1 MNKFL
6 LGSISTAVAG
16 LLIFLI
22 LNKKEQREEIKYN
35 SALLQQQIQQVG
47 KLIVTE
53 GNFSQVTSYKNT
65 RRNYLNLF
73 PANKK
78 ALVIVNAKV
87 TVSYDL
93 RKIRTSI
100 DEENKILTIDEIPQ
114 AEINIYPDIEYYDVT
129 QDYFNKFD
137 AGDYNKIKVSVSKMM
152 EEKIE
157 ASDLRE
163 NAKERLI
170 SELHKIYILTNAM
183 GWTLRYQEET
193 ILYPEKMLEL
203 EM

>member
-163 NAKERLI
+163 NAKGRLI

>member
-137 AGDYNKIKVSVSKMM
+137 AGDYNKIKASVSRMM

>member
-87 TVSYDL
+87 TVS
-93 RKIRTSI
+93 
-100 DEENKILTIDEIPQ
+100 
-114 AEINIYPDIEYYDVT
+114 
-129 QDYFNKFD
+129 
-137 AGDYNKIKVSVSKMM
+137 
-152 EEKIE
+152 
-157 ASDLRE
+157 
-163 NAKERLI
+163 
-170 SELHKIYILTNAM
+170 
-183 GWTLRYQEET
+183 
-193 ILYPEKMLEL
+193 
-203 EM
+203 

>member
-22 LNKKEQREEIKYN
+22 LNNKEQREEIKYN

-73 PANKK
+73 SANKK

-100 DEENKILTIDEIPQ
+100 DEENKILTIEEIPQ

-137 AGDYNKIKVSVSKMM
+137 ADDYNKIKASVSKMM

-157 ASDLRE
+157 ASDLRDK
-163 NAKERLI
+163 AKERLI

>member
-1 MNKFL
+1 MYKFL
-6 LGSISTAVAG
+6 LGVITAAVSA
-16 LLIFLI
+16 LLIFYFFSKSEE
-22 LNKKEQREEIKYN
+22 KKEIKHN
-35 SALLQQQIQQVG
+35 TALLQQQIQQVG

-157 ASDLRE
+157 AS
-163 NAKERLI
+163 
-170 SELHKIYILTNAM
+170 
-183 GWTLRYQEET
+183 
-193 ILYPEKMLEL
+193 
-203 EM
+203 

>member
-1 MNKFL
+1 PCLISMNRFL
-6 LGSISTAVAG
+6 LGSISTAVIG
-16 LLIFLI
+16 LLIFLFF
-22 LNKKEQREEIKYN
+22 NKKEQREELNYHT
-35 SALLQQQIQQVG
+35 ALLQQQVQQVG

-100 DEENKILTIDEIPQ
+100 DEANKVLTIHEIPE
-114 AEINIYPDIEYYDVT
+114 AEVNI
-129 QDYFNKFD
+129 
-137 AGDYNKIKVSVSKMM
+137 
-152 EEKIE
+152 
-157 ASDLRE
+157 
-163 NAKERLI
+163 
-170 SELHKIYILTNAM
+170 
-183 GWTLRYQEET
+183 
-193 ILYPEKMLEL
+193 
-203 EM
+203 